1 MQLVPIPEDAW
12 VAILRDAWRRSEP
25 KRILGWR
32 TRTYGGG
39 DSLPIHVWGLAGEY
53 VVGRLLGLS
62 YDTGVHPT
70 DGASDFTL
78 PGGASVEVK
87 TRTKWGWDYVPARHS
102 KALGD
107 WLALVWPQ
115 HTNPLAFQKLSAV
128 LSTTP
133 YEVDNSG
140 KLCVAGFKESFELE
154 NANPKAL
161 CVVGFASRETFDKHA
176 VEIPQLKNQRG
187 LGAEW
192 FKDPALLQDMK

>member
-1 MQLVPIPEDAW
+1 V
-12 VAILRDAWRRSEP
+12 
-25 KRILGWR
+25 
-32 TRTYGGG
+32 
-39 DSLPIHVWGLAGEY
+39 
-53 VVGRLLGLS
+53 
-62 YDTGVHPT
+62 
-70 DGASDFTL
+70 
-78 PGGASVEVK
+78 
-87 TRTKWGWDYVPARHS
+87 
-102 KALGD
+102 
-107 WLALVWPQ
+107 
-115 HTNPLAFQKLSAV
+115 
-128 LSTTP
+128 P